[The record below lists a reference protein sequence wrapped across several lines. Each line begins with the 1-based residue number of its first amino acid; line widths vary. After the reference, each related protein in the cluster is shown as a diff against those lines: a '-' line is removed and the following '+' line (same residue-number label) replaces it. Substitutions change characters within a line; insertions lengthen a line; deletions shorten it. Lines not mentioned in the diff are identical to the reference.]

1 MAEVI
6 PLKDPELILRQPLGG
21 ISKLDRDIATIEAK
35 KAEEQKVARP
45 FGESMDDGRKMEWI
59 TDLYDKKVID
69 KDDPNWY
76 WTEESRRKYTD
87 GLFDDDLKDYV
98 LNGGGGSEEAVQSR
112 YDYALQTQETIKR
125 LEEDGWQG
133 VGARVLASLI
143 DPVELTATTALSLG
157 VGTLPSRGFKLL
169 TKGGLVVDKLLQ
181 GNKIAKG
188 AALGAGAAMADNLLF
203 EGIRAKLGAD
213 RNWEDAALSTIM
225 AAPIGAGL
233 GAAGASIA
241 RLAKRHE
248 YDRLVESGANLTD
261 AEKAYYADV
270 STPKAFSNRVIEH
283 LEGTANDKVIDDA
296 APLSKVLDGDQKD
309 FSQPLEAF
317 DDAPTIRGSNAL
329 SMWLRNKISTSAQL
343 MSHPVGKVRELAGA
357 LMPNFAGWSD
367 GRAVKLSANEIQRKY
382 AFQTEVRFYRYF
394 HQQFREF
401 KERTG
406 MDREAFNLDI
416 SRYVAGDT
424 SKTYDKSVVEMGERA
439 RRIVKQL
446 GDDAVAMKALGF
458 TADAVGNPNY
468 LPRIFDNIRV
478 ARIAQDLEDGEI
490 NRLVHHAI
498 TSRMKAAGKEI
509 DEELDAGLKKFADAY
524 TKAVVN
530 RSTLYN
536 PNVRK
541 FAAPEELIDELEQ
554 ELTKMFGDDAA
565 VNRIVG
571 LVDSYR
577 IKDAPDAKFSKRAKF
592 RVDLDENAS
601 LDLKMKDGSTKTVR
615 FDDLLHRDIED
626 LLQMYSYQMGGVIGM
641 AKHGIG
647 VTGGQ
652 TWDEMLTQLTNEL
665 RSAGLKGNLND
676 LGDKNIQE
684 VIDLLNF
691 GYDTLTGKLA
701 YQDHGSL
708 RRIRHGM
715 NQIRTLS
722 YIWNMGFSGFAAMM
736 EFANVV
742 LDTSFK
748 TSMWKS
754 MPYMKNIIG
763 TMKSGRLKNDL
774 MNELE
779 ELSGLGA
786 DVATGMRRNQFD
798 PDSDIYF
805 AKSVYNGWDKALN
818 VGREKI
824 GMWSCLVPVTA
835 TLRRLSNLYFAL
847 DFHSAALKF
856 AKGKDVE
863 PFSRIKMEQLG
874 ISPEMNRRILTM
886 INQHATADGSR
897 LKTLNSAKWTDKEA
911 AQAFEDALFKNGVSN
926 VQESFNG
933 STGPFVRSE
942 MGKTI
947 FQFMGYVLSS
957 QEQQLQRY
965 GARLANGDALKVTS
979 ILAGSYLFSTLGYIG
994 RVHFNASGMG
1004 EREREQFLEKRLS
1017 TQAILKGGLDMTGW
1031 LSFYSLMMNGLT
1043 GVVGKGDSQRIV
1055 NTPVLGL
1062 TSGIGNGTF
1071 KAFKDLVS
1079 DEEDMSDEQW
1089 RKVARA
1095 TLGPL
1100 MRLPAIAPITNRLIT
1115 EINE

>member
-1 MAEVI
+1 MAEPI
-6 PLKDPELILRQPLGG
+6 SLRDPELILRQPMGG
-21 ISKLDRDIATIEAK
+21 VSKLDRDIAAIEQQKVAS
-35 KAEEQKVARP
+35 EKVARP

-87 GLFDDDLKDYV
+87 GLFDEDLKDYV

-112 YDYALQTQETIKR
+112 YDYALQTQETLKR

-143 DPVELTATTALSLG
+143 DPVELTATTALSMG
-157 VGTLPSRGFKLL
+157 VGTLPSRGLKLVS
-169 TKGGLVVDKLLQ
+169 KGGLVVDKLLK

-188 AALGAGAAMADNLLF
+188 AALGAGVAMADNALF
-203 EGIRAKLGAD
+203 EGIRTKLGAD
-213 RNWEDAALSTIM
+213 RNWEDAVLSTVM
-225 AAPIGAGL
+225 AGPLGAGL
-233 GAAGASIA
+233 GAAGASMA
-241 RLAKRHE
+241 RIAKRHE
-248 YDRLVESGANLTD
+248 YERLIESGADLTD
-261 AEKAYYADV
+261 AEKAFYADV

-283 LEGTANDKVIDDA
+283 LEGTANDKVLGDPP
-296 APLSKVLDGDQKD
+296 PLSKVVDGDQKD

-329 SMWLRNKISTSAQL
+329 SLWMRNKISTSAQL
-343 MSHPVGKVRELAGA
+343 MSHPVGKVRELASA

-394 HQQFREF
+394 HNQFKEF

-406 MDREAFNLDI
+406 LDREAFNLDI
-416 SRYVAGDT
+416 SRYISGDT

-446 GDDAVAMKALGF
+446 GDDAVAMKAYGF
-458 TADAVGNPNY
+458 TPDAVANPNY

-478 ARIAQDLEDGEI
+478 ARLAQDLQDGEI
-490 NRLVHHAI
+490 ARLVHHSI
-498 TSRMKAAGKEI
+498 VSRMKAAGKEI
-509 DEELDAGLKKFADAY
+509 DDELDGSLKKFADAY
-524 TKAVVN
+524 TKAVVG
-530 RSTLYN
+530 RSTN
-536 PNVRK
+536 NRPSVRK
-541 FAAPEELIDELEQ
+541 FAASEEVIDELQQ

-565 VNRIVG
+565 VNRIVS
-571 LVDSYR
+571 LVDAYR
-577 IKDAPDAKFSKRAKF
+577 IKDAPDAKFNKRAKF

-615 FDDLLHRDIED
+615 FDELLHRDIED
-626 LLQMYSYQMGGVIGM
+626 LLQMYSYQMGGVIGL

-652 TWDEMLTQLTNEL
+652 TWDEIMSQLRNEL
-665 RSAGLKGNLND
+665 QSAGFAGKLNKG
-676 LGDKNIQE
+676 GDKDIDE

-701 YQDHGSL
+701 YQDHASL
-708 RRIRHGM
+708 RKIRHGM

-742 LDTSFK
+742 LDSNFK
-748 TSMWKS
+748 TAVWKS

-763 TMKSGRLKNDL
+763 TLKSGRLKNDL

-798 PDSDIYF
+798 PDSDLYF

-824 GMWSCLVPVTA
+824 GMWSGLVPVTA

-847 DFHSAALKF
+847 DFHEAALKF
-856 AKGKDVE
+856 AKGKNVE
-863 PFSRIKMEQLG
+863 PYARIKMEQLG
-874 ISPEMNRRILTM
+874 ISPDMSKRILAQ
-886 INQHATADGSR
+886 INEHATVDGKR
-897 LKTLNSAKWTDKEA
+897 LKTLNSSKWTDKEA

-965 GARLANGDALKVTS
+965 GARIANGDALKVTS
-979 ILAGSYLFSTLGYIG
+979 ILAGSYLFSTLGYIA
-994 RVHFNASGMG
+994 RTHFNASGMG
-1004 EREREQFLEKRLS
+1004 DREREQFMEKRLS

-1031 LSFYSLMMNGLT
+1031 LSFYSLMLNGLT

-1100 MRLPAIAPITNRLIT
+1100 MRLPAVAPITNRLIT
-1115 EINE
+1115 ETND

>member
-1 MAEVI
+1 M
-6 PLKDPELILRQPLGG
+6 GG
-21 ISKLDRDIATIEAK
+21 VSKLDRDIAAIEQQRIAD
-35 KAEEQKVARP
+35 EKVARP
-45 FGESMDDGRKMEWI
+45 FGESLEDGRKMEWI
-59 TDLYDKKVID
+59 TDLYDKNVID

-87 GLFDDDLKDYV
+87 GLLDEDLKDYV
-98 LNGGGGSEEAVQSR
+98 INGGGGSEEAVQSR
-112 YDYALQTQETIKR
+112 YDYALQTQQTLKR

-143 DPVELTATTALSLG
+143 DPVELTATTALSMG
-157 VGTLPSRGFKLL
+157 VGTLPSRGLKLVS
-169 TKGGLVVDKLLQ
+169 KGGLVVDKLLK

-188 AALGAGAAMADNLLF
+188 AALGAGVAMADNALF
-203 EGIRAKLGAD
+203 EGIRTKLGAD
-213 RNWEDAALSTIM
+213 RNWEDAVLSTVM
-225 AAPIGAGL
+225 AGPLGAGL
-233 GAAGASIA
+233 GAAGASMA
-241 RLAKRHE
+241 RIAKRHE
-248 YDRLVESGANLTD
+248 YDRLIESGADLTD
-261 AEKAYYADV
+261 AEKAFYADV
-270 STPKAFSNRVIEH
+270 ATPKALSNRVIEH
-283 LEGTANDKVIDDA
+283 LEGTANDKVLGDSP
-296 APLSKVLDGDQKD
+296 PLSKVVDGDQKD

-317 DDAPTIRGSNAL
+317 DNAPTIRGSNAL
-329 SMWLRNKISTSAQL
+329 SLWMRNKISTSAQL
-343 MSHPVGKVRELAGA
+343 MSHPVGKVRELASA

-394 HQQFREF
+394 HNQFKEF
-401 KERTG
+401 KGRTG
-406 MDREAFNLDI
+406 LDREAFNLDI
-416 SRYVAGDT
+416 SRYISGDT
-424 SKTYDKSVVEMGERA
+424 SKTYDKAVVEMGERA

-446 GDDAVAMKALGF
+446 GDDAVAMKAYGF
-458 TADAVGNPNY
+458 TPDAVANPNY

-478 ARIAQDLEDGEI
+478 ARMAQDLQDGEI
-490 NRLVHHAI
+490 SRLVHHAI
-498 TSRMKAAGKEI
+498 VSRMKAAGKEI
-509 DEELDAGLKKFADAY
+509 DDELDGSLKKFADAY
-524 TKAVVN
+524 TKAVVG
-530 RSTLYN
+530 RSTN
-536 PNVRK
+536 NRPSVRK
-541 FAAPEELIDELEQ
+541 FAASEEVIDELQQ

-565 VNRIVG
+565 VNRIVS
-571 LVDSYR
+571 LVDAYR
-577 IKDAPDAKFSKRAKF
+577 IKDAPDAKFNKRAKF

-615 FDDLLHRDIED
+615 FDELLHRDIED

-652 TWDEMLTQLTNEL
+652 TWDEIMSQLRNEL
-665 RSAGLKGNLND
+665 QSAGFAGKLNKG
-676 LGDKNIQE
+676 GDKDIDE

-701 YQDHGSL
+701 YQDHASL
-708 RRIRHGM
+708 RKIRHGM

-742 LDTSFK
+742 LDSNFK
-748 TSMWKS
+748 TAVWKS

-798 PDSDIYF
+798 PDSDLYF

-824 GMWSCLVPVTA
+824 GMWSGLVTVTA

-847 DFHSAALKF
+847 DFHDAALKF
-856 AKGKDVE
+856 AKGKNVE
-863 PFSRIKMEQLG
+863 PYSRIKMEQLG
-874 ISPEMNRRILTM
+874 ISPEMNQRILGQ
-886 INQHATADGSR
+886 INEHATVDGKR
-897 LKTLNSAKWTDKEA
+897 LKTLNSSKWTDKEA

-965 GARLANGDALKVTS
+965 GARMANGDALKVTS
-979 ILAGSYLFSTLGYIG
+979 VLAGSYLFSTLGYIG
-994 RVHFNASGMG
+994 RVHFTSMGMG
-1004 EREREQFLEKRLS
+1004 DREREQFLEKRLS

-1031 LSFYSLMMNGLT
+1031 LSFYSLMFNGLT

-1115 EINE
+1115 EIND

>member
-1 MAEVI
+1 MAEPI
-6 PLKDPELILRQPLGG
+6 SLRDPELILRQPMGG
-21 ISKLDRDIATIEAK
+21 VSKLDRDIAAIEQQKVAS
-35 KAEEQKVARP
+35 EKVARP

-87 GLFDDDLKDYV
+87 GLFDEDLKDYV
-98 LNGGGGSEEAVQSR
+98 INGGGGSEEAVQSR
-112 YDYALQTQETIKR
+112 YDYALQTQETLKR

-157 VGTLPSRGFKLL
+157 AGTIPSRGLKLL
-169 TKGGLVVDKLLQ
+169 SKGGLVVDKLLK

-188 AALGAGAAMADNLLF
+188 AALGAGVAMADNALF
-203 EGIRAKLGAD
+203 EGIRTKLGPD
-213 RNWEDAALSTIM
+213 RNWEDAVLSTVM
-225 AAPIGAGL
+225 AGPLGAGL
-233 GAAGASIA
+233 GAAGASMA
-241 RLAKRHE
+241 RIAKRHE
-248 YDRLVESGANLTD
+248 YDRLIESGADLTD
-261 AEKAYYADV
+261 AEKAFYADV
-270 STPKAFSNRVIEH
+270 ATPKALSNRIIEH
-283 LEGTANDKVIDDA
+283 LEGTANDKVLGDPQ
-296 APLSKVLDGDQKD
+296 PLSKVVDGDQKD

-317 DDAPTIRGSNAL
+317 DDVPTIRGSNAL
-329 SMWLRNKISTSAQL
+329 SLWMRNKISTSAQL
-343 MSHPVGKVRELAGA
+343 MSHPVGKVRELASA

-394 HQQFREF
+394 HNQFKEF

-406 MDREAFNLDI
+406 LDREAFNLDI
-416 SRYVAGDT
+416 SRYISGDT
-424 SKTYDKSVVEMGERA
+424 SKTYDKAVVEMGERA

-446 GDDAVAMKALGF
+446 GDDAVAMKAYGF
-458 TADAVGNPNY
+458 TPDAVANPNY

-478 ARIAQDLEDGEI
+478 ARMAQDLQDGEI
-490 NRLVHHAI
+490 SRLVHHAI
-498 TSRMKAAGKEI
+498 VSRMKAAGKEI
-509 DEELDAGLKKFADAY
+509 DDELDGSLKKFADAY
-524 TKAVVN
+524 TKAVVG
-530 RSTLYN
+530 RSTN
-536 PNVRK
+536 NRPSVRK
-541 FAAPEELIDELEQ
+541 FAASEEVIDELQQ

-565 VNRIVG
+565 VNRIVS
-571 LVDSYR
+571 LVDAYR
-577 IKDAPDAKFSKRAKF
+577 IKDAPDAKFNKRAKF

-615 FDDLLHRDIED
+615 FDELLHRDIED

-652 TWDEMLTQLTNEL
+652 TWDEIMSQLRNEL
-665 RSAGLKGNLND
+665 QSAGFAGKLNKG
-676 LGDKNIQE
+676 GDKDIDE

-701 YQDHGSL
+701 YQDHASL
-708 RRIRHGM
+708 RKIRHGM

-742 LDTSFK
+742 LDSNFK
-748 TSMWKS
+748 TAVWKS

-763 TMKSGRLKNDL
+763 TLKSGRLKNDL

-798 PDSDIYF
+798 PDSDLYF

-824 GMWSCLVPVTA
+824 GMWSGLVPVTA

-847 DFHSAALKF
+847 DFHDAALKF
-856 AKGKDVE
+856 AKGKNVE
-863 PFSRIKMEQLG
+863 PYARIKMEQLG
-874 ISPEMNRRILTM
+874 ISPEMNQRILAQ
-886 INQHATADGSR
+886 INEHATVDGKR
-897 LKTLNSAKWTDKEA
+897 LKTLNSSKWTDKEA
-911 AQAFEDALFKNGVSN
+911 AQTFEDALFKNGVSN

-965 GARLANGDALKVTS
+965 GARMANGDALKVTS
-979 ILAGSYLFSTLGYIG
+979 VLAGSYLFSTLGYIG
-994 RVHFNASGMG
+994 RVHFTSMGMG
-1004 EREREQFLEKRLS
+1004 DREREQFLEKRLS

-1031 LSFYSLMMNGLT
+1031 LSFYSLMLNGLT